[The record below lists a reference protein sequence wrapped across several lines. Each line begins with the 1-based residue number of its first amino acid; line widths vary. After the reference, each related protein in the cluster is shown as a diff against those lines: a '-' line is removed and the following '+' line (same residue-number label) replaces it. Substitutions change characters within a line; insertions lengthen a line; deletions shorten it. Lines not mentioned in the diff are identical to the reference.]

1 MDTLNNILKR
11 CREKR
16 ETGIRQRKTL
26 VTPSFDKESYHLTV
40 YCAHAYPVLVDDLV
54 QANIA
59 VMPLAR
65 KPEG

>member
-26 VTPSFDKESYHLTV
+26 VTPFS
-40 YCAHAYPVLVDDLV
+40 
-54 QANIA
+54 
-59 VMPLAR
+59 
-65 KPEG
+65 